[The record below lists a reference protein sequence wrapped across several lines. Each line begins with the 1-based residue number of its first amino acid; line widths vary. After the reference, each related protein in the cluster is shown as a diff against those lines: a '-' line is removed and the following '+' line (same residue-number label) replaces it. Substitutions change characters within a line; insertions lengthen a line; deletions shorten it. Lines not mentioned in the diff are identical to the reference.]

1 MLYCGFDCF
10 SKTNELSTM
19 VGKKEKK
26 GVPQEVNKFHL
37 QNGGHLQD
45 EVVISFK
52 MIPMTEF
59 YQHLPK
65 QKTKGI

>member
-1 MLYCGFDCF
+1 
-10 SKTNELSTM
+10 M
-19 VGKKEKK
+19 VGKRQKK
-26 GVPQEVNKFHL
+26 GVRQEVNKFHL

-45 EVVISFK
+45 EVVLSFK